1 MKKNLKSLM
10 AFSLSAV
17 LLLTGCGQKE
27 QTETGSEA
35 EMTGIERL
43 VNKEEIRFASRVVD
57 GNFDPC
63 MGWGYQGTS
72 LFHSV
77 LMKNSNMKLEN
88 DLATGYTISKD
99 GLT

>member
-1 MKKNLKSLM
+1 MEMDIPSDDGFFLTKYCIRRYIMKKNLKSLM

-63 MGWGYQGTS
+63 MGWGY
-72 LFHSV
+72 
-77 LMKNSNMKLEN
+77 
-88 DLATGYTISKD
+88 
-99 GLT
+99 